1 VTVWAVIQALLKAL
15 PQLLRLFQ
23 SIADHILVAEARG
36 MGRAEAAAEAL
47 TIADSEV
54 RAATSARAEAAADHA
69 AKADDTA
76 LDDDFRRP

>member
-1 VTVWAVIQALLKAL
+1 MTAWAVIKALLQAL
-15 PQLLRLFQ
+15 PQVLKLFQ
-23 SIADHILVAEARG
+23 SISDHILVAEARG

-54 RAATSARAEAAADHA
+54 RAATAARAEAAADHA

-76 LDDDFRRP
+76 FDDDFRRP